1 MGYALCAASWILL
14 SDPLVDLVGIP
25 ALHTYKGMAFVLV
38 TAGVLYVYLRHKVS
52 RQRDIEHSLAVA
64 AESKGRL
71 VAAVSHDLRQP
82 LQSLSLFAS
91 VVESDPAI
99 SNQSR
104 KAISMLNESVDRMGQ
119 LLNAILEMARLD
131 AGIINGE
138 RRPLEL
144 QQLFE
149 TLAGE
154 MQGLADAKGLRLIW
168 VPCSAVVESD
178 PILLMTIIRNLVAN
192 AIRYT
197 EHGKVLIGCRRHGSE
212 YMIGIYDTGVGI
224 DAERLE
230 LVFEEFYQIG
240 NASRDSRL
248 GLGLGLSI
256 VERLTRLLGHRLM
269 VKSKPGKG
277 SAFCIIVP
285 AGKAL

>member
-1 MGYALCAASWILL
+1 MVYAVCAAGWVLL
-14 SDPLVDLVGIP
+14 SDSLVELIGIP
-25 ALHTYKGMAFVLV
+25 ALHTYKGIAFVMV

-52 RQRDIEHSLAVA
+52 QQRDIERDLAKT

-99 SNQSR
+99 GSQSR
-104 KAISMLNESVDRMGQ
+104 RAISMLNESVDRMGQ

-131 AGIINGE
+131 AGIVTGE
-138 RRPLEL
+138 RMPVKVG
-144 QQLFE
+144 QLLE

-154 MQGLADAKGLRLIW
+154 MQGQADAKGLRLIRMK
-168 VPCSAVVESD
+168 CSAVVESD
-178 PILLMTIIRNLVAN
+178 PVLLMAIIRNLVAN

-197 EHGKVLIGCRRHGSE
+197 ERGKVLIGCRRHGAQ
-212 YMIGIYDTGVGI
+212 YMICVYDTGVGI
-224 DAERLE
+224 DADRLE

-240 NASRDSRL
+240 NPSRDSRL

-256 VERLTRLLGHRLM
+256 VERLTRLLGHRL
-269 VKSKPGKG
+269 VVRSEIGKG
-277 SAFCIIVP
+277 SAFCVIVP
-285 AGKAL
+285 AGKA